1 MSEDRIFKKVCNEAL
16 DKFAD
21 KIVTY
26 PAAVK
31 MHHACVGGW
40 AMHTLKM
47 LQTAYVITRVYDRL
61 DKELLFA
68 GVILH
73 DIGKLIEYDVKNL
86 GAAATAE
93 GALYGHPVMDVMII
107 EDITHDWEL
116 DNKKK
121 QDLML
126 LEHLVLSHHGKLE
139 YGAPVTPKIPEGV
152 VLHKLDAM
160 DAELY
165 QMYDI
170 IDKGN
175 PGDVV
180 HGLTDVY
187 IREN

>member
-1 MSEDRIFKKVCNEAL
+1 
-16 DKFAD
+16 
-21 KIVTY
+21 
-26 PAAVK
+26 
-31 MHHACVGGW
+31 
-40 AMHTLKM
+40 
-47 LQTAYVITRVYDRL
+47 
-61 DKELLFA
+61 
-68 GVILH
+68 
-73 DIGKLIEYDVKNL
+73 
-86 GAAATAE
+86 
-93 GALYGHPVMDVMII
+93 
-107 EDITHDWEL
+107 
-116 DNKKK
+116 
-121 QDLML
+121 ML

-139 YGAPVTPKIPEGV
+139 YEAPVTPKIPEGV